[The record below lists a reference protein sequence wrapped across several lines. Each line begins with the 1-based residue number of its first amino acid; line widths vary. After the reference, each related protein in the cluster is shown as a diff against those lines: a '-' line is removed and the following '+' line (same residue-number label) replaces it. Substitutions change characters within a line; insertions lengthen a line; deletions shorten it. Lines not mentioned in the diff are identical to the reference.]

1 MMRALLLLSLLICCI
16 TSINTDDT
24 LDTTVKKRRGRPKKV
39 NTEPGAVKVTTR
51 PIVISS
57 GEKEKVTS
65 RQEVTTTPPGVTN
78 PGGSH
83 SSVVL
88 SATKTTFDEYETW
101 FDSSGFWNP
110 PNKLRPN
117 VSTKKRRKFKTTIIV
132 QSTTESDI
140 LDDDDGVTGNLEGLY
155 YSLKGY
161 YGKPENQKELDRK
174 AKNIIKKFD
183 QDKGLT
189 HYTWV
194 SIEDKALGKM
204 SHDKLKDYP
213 ELDDLSA
220 MPT

>member
-57 GEKEKVTS
+57 GEKEKVTN

-83 SSVVL
+83 SAVVL

-101 FDSSGFWNP
+101 FDSSGFWQAPLKERAKASTDGATHTKPTPKKIKQKVREIIKTEHKGETRYEYTWISEEQQGENP
-110 PNKLRPN
+110 NYQKNVEDYSLIQALNKLR
-117 VSTKKRRKFKTTIIV
+117 
-132 QSTTESDI
+132 E
-140 LDDDDGVTGNLEGLY
+140 
-155 YSLKGY
+155 
-161 YGKPENQKELDRK
+161 
-174 AKNIIKKFD
+174 
-183 QDKGLT
+183 
-189 HYTWV
+189 
-194 SIEDKALGKM
+194 
-204 SHDKLKDYP
+204 
-213 ELDDLSA
+213 
-220 MPT
+220 